1 MADQQLNIKLNAID
15 NASKALNDVKKEV
28 TNLGGATNKL
38 SGSFLTFKNAILAVT
53 AYIGSVTIKE
63 IVNTTARFQD
73 LRTTL
78 STITKSTES
87 GAEAFRL
94 LNDLSKKSQFDIG
107 QLSDSFIT
115 LYNSGI
121 NPTEKLLKTFLD
133 TANRTAKPI
142 DTLNDLTRLFA
153 KSTEGGLNLQS
164 LSQLANNGI
173 PVFTILEKKLGLT
186 REQIQNFAQSSK
198 NATLILDTLTQ
209 SFNELYGGTTEKNI
223 NNLSIAQS
231 ILNKRFLDFQEVIGG
246 EFQKS
251 LVTLLNSFGQ
261 ILETAKPVAVLF
273 GDILNLAFERLNF
286 LLIGFNHVLQL
297 GIDLFGEIRDLL
309 KPVTDLL
316 KVFADTIDTYVLGAW
331 KKFNNLLNIGIQK
344 YKEFK
349 SLVTGQPLEVPVVL
363 PRQDQQEYQIT
374 PPEIKKQ
381 ELTFLDEIAKK
392 FGILISSSK
401 TLSDNI
407 AEGMVKTIGDF
418 SRGIA
423 ESIVL
428 GKSLQGTLKGIAQ
441 TILIEIITAQVKE
454 IAVLLSKLAIVKAIA
469 FYNSMGSSGGSGFLS
484 SLVKIGMS
492 AFGGGGVN
500 TTLTGTEGSF
510 AEGGAVRGGMPIT
523 VGERGRELFVPSTNG
538 TIIPNHEMG
547 NGMNITFNI
556 QANDVR
562 GIKELLIDNRATI
575 INLVNQGANQK
586 GKSNVVW
593 VAHSLQVQHLEM

>member
-1 MADQQLNIKLNAID
+1 MADQQLNIRLNAID
-15 NASKALNDVKKEV
+15 NATKALNDVKKEL

-38 SGSFLTFKNAILAVT
+38 SSSFLTFKNAIFAVT
-53 AYIGSVTIKE
+53 AYIGSITLRNI
-63 IVNTTARFQD
+63 INTTTKFQD
-73 LRTTL
+73 LRTIL

-107 QLSDSFIT
+107 QLSNTFIT
-115 LYNSGI
+115 LYNAGI
-121 NPTEKLLKTFLD
+121 NPTEKLLKTFID
-133 TANRTAKPI
+133 TANRTAQPL

-173 PVFTILEKKLGLT
+173 PVFSELEKKLGLT
-186 REQIQNFAQSSK
+186 RDQIQNFAQSSK
-198 NATLILDTLTQ
+198 NATLILNTLLQ
-209 SFNELYGGTTEKNI
+209 SFNELYSGTTEDKI

-231 ILNKRFLDFQEVIGG
+231 ILSKRFADFEVIIGG
-246 EFQKS
+246 QFQQS
-251 LVTLLNSFGQ
+251 LVTLLNNFGK
-261 ILETAKPVAVLF
+261 ILETAKPIAIIIGETLNVAIQTLNILF
-273 GDILNLAFERLNF
+273 EGLNKLLQF
-286 LLIGFNHVLQL
+286 L
-297 GIDLFGEIRDLL
+297 IDLLKELSDLL
-309 KPVTDLL
+309 KPVTDLFKSL
-316 KVFADTIDTYVLGAW
+316 SDTIELYVLKTW
-331 KKFNNLLNIGIQK
+331 NKFTNLLDLGIKK

-349 SLVTGQPLEVPVVL
+349 SLVTGQPLEVPVVI
-363 PRQDQQEYQIT
+363 PQVNENEYKIT
-374 PPEIKKQ
+374 PPDIKKQ
-381 ELTFLDEIAKK
+381 ELSFLDEIAKK
-392 FGILISSSK
+392 FGELISSTK
-401 TLSDNI
+401 TLEHSI

-418 SRGIA
+418 SRCIA

-469 FYNSMGSSGGSGFLS
+469 FFNSIGGSGRGNFLS
-484 SLVKIGMS
+484 SLFKIGS
-492 AFGGGGVN
+492 SFFGGSGIN

-510 AEGGAVRGGMPIT
+510 AEGGAIRGGMPIT
-523 VGERGRELFVPSTNG
+523 VGERGRELFVPNTSG
-538 TIIPNHEMG
+538 TIVPNHDLANMG
-547 NGMNITFNI
+547 NNITFNI

-586 GKSNVVW
+586 GKSNLV
-593 VAHSLQVQHLEM
+593 

>member
-28 TNLGGATNKL
+28 TNLGGATDKV
-38 SGSFLTFKNAILAVT
+38 SSSFLTFKNAIFAVT
-53 AYIGSVTIKE
+53 AYIGSVTLKN
-63 IVNTTARFQD
+63 IVNTTAKFQD

-78 STITKSTES
+78 STITRSTES

-115 LYNSGI
+115 LYNAGI
-121 NPTEKLLKTFLD
+121 NPTEKLLKTFID
-133 TANRTAKPI
+133 TANRTAKPL

-164 LSQLANNGI
+164 LTQLANSGI
-173 PVFTILEKKLGLT
+173 PVFTILEKRLGLA
-186 REQIQNFAQSSK
+186 REQIANFASNSK
-198 NATLILDTLTQ
+198 NATLILDTLTE
-209 SFNELYGGTTEKNI
+209 SFNQLYGGTTEKKI
-223 NNLSIAQS
+223 NDLSIAQS
-231 ILNKRFLDFQEVIGG
+231 ILTKRFADFEAIIGG
-246 EFQKS
+246 EFQQS
-251 LVTLLNSFGQ
+251 LVTLLNNFGK
-261 ILETAKPVAVLF
+261 ILETARPIATIIGETLNVAVQ
-273 GDILNLAFERLNF
+273 GLNVYFEGVNKT
-286 LLIGFNHVLQL
+286 LQFF
-297 GIDLFGEIRDLL
+297 IDLFKELSDLL
-309 KPVTDLL
+309 KPVTDLFKSL
-316 KVFADTIDTYVLGAW
+316 SDTIELYVLKSW
-331 KKFNNLLNIGIQK
+331 NKFTNLLDAGIQK
-344 YKEFK
+344 YKQFK
-349 SLVTGQPLEVPVVL
+349 SLVTGQPLEVPVVV
-363 PRQDQQEYQIT
+363 PQNQQQEYQIT

-469 FYNSMGSSGGSGFLS
+469 FYNSMGSGGGSGGFLG
-484 SLVKIGMS
+484 SLVKLGAS
-492 AFGGGGVN
+492 AFGGGGMTAIDASVA
-500 TTLTGTEGSF
+500 SPF
-510 AEGGAVRGGMPIT
+510 AEGGSVRGGMPIT
-523 VGERGRELFVPSTNG
+523 VGERGRELFVPSSNG
-538 TIIPNHEMG
+538 TIVPNHDMG
-547 NGMNITFNI
+547 SGSNITFNI

-575 INLVNQGANQK
+575 INLVNQGANAK
-586 GKSNVVW
+586 GRSNVV
-593 VAHSLQVQHLEM
+593 

>member
-28 TNLGGATNKL
+28 TNLGGATDKV
-38 SGSFLTFKNAILAVT
+38 SSSFLTFKNAIFAVT
-53 AYIGSVTIKE
+53 AYIGSVTLKN
-63 IVNTTARFQD
+63 IVNTTAKFQD

-78 STITKSTES
+78 STITRSTES

-115 LYNSGI
+115 LYNAGI
-121 NPTEKLLKTFLD
+121 NPTEKLLKTFID
-133 TANRTAKPI
+133 TANRTAKPL

-164 LSQLANNGI
+164 LTQLANSGI
-173 PVFTILEKKLGLT
+173 PVFTILEKRLGLA
-186 REQIQNFAQSSK
+186 REQIANFASNSK
-198 NATLILDTLTQ
+198 NATLILDTLTE
-209 SFNELYGGTTEKNI
+209 SFNQLYGGTTEKKI
-223 NNLSIAQS
+223 NDLSIAQS
-231 ILNKRFLDFQEVIGG
+231 ILTKRFADFEAIIGG
-246 EFQKS
+246 EFQQS
-251 LVTLLNSFGQ
+251 LVTLLNNFGK
-261 ILETAKPVAVLF
+261 ILETARPIATIIGETLNVAVQ
-273 GDILNLAFERLNF
+273 GLNVYFEGVNKT
-286 LLIGFNHVLQL
+286 LQFF
-297 GIDLFGEIRDLL
+297 IDLFKELSDLL
-309 KPVTDLL
+309 KPVTDLFKSL
-316 KVFADTIDTYVLGAW
+316 SDTIELYVLKSW
-331 KKFNNLLNIGIQK
+331 NKFTNLLDAGIQK
-344 YKEFK
+344 YKQFK
-349 SLVTGQPLEVPVVL
+349 SLVTGQPLEVPVVV
-363 PRQDQQEYQIT
+363 PQNQQQEYQIT

-469 FYNSMGSSGGSGFLS
+469 FYNSMGSGGGSGGFLGT
-484 SLVKIGMS
+484 LAKIGMS
-492 AFGGGGVN
+492 AFGGGGDI
-500 TTLTGTEGSF
+500 TATQGSF
-510 AEGGAVRGGMPIT
+510 AEGGSVRGGMPIT

-538 TIIPNHEMG
+538 TIIPNQDMG

-586 GKSNVVW
+586 GKSNIV
-593 VAHSLQVQHLEM
+593 

>member
-28 TNLGGATNKL
+28 TNLGGATDKV
-38 SGSFLTFKNAILAVT
+38 SSSFLTFKNAIFAVT
-53 AYIGSVTIKE
+53 AYIGSVTLKN
-63 IVNTTARFQD
+63 IVNTTAKFQD

-78 STITKSTES
+78 STITRSTES

-115 LYNSGI
+115 LYNAGI
-121 NPTEKLLKTFLD
+121 NPTEKLLKTFID
-133 TANRTAKPI
+133 TANRTAKPL

-164 LSQLANNGI
+164 LTQLANSGI
-173 PVFTILEKKLGLT
+173 PVFTILEKRLGLA
-186 REQIQNFAQSSK
+186 REQIANFASNSK
-198 NATLILDTLTQ
+198 NATLILDTLTE
-209 SFNELYGGTTEKNI
+209 SFNQLYGGTTEKKI
-223 NNLSIAQS
+223 NDLSIAQS
-231 ILNKRFLDFQEVIGG
+231 ILTKRFADFEAIIGG
-246 EFQKS
+246 EFQQS
-251 LVTLLNSFGQ
+251 LVTLLNNFGK
-261 ILETAKPVAVLF
+261 ILETARPIATIIGETLNVAVQ
-273 GDILNLAFERLNF
+273 GLNVYFEGVNKT
-286 LLIGFNHVLQL
+286 LQFF
-297 GIDLFGEIRDLL
+297 IDLFKELSDLL
-309 KPVTDLL
+309 KPVTDLFKSL
-316 KVFADTIDTYVLGAW
+316 SDTIELYVLKSW
-331 KKFNNLLNIGIQK
+331 NKFTNLLDAGIQK
-344 YKEFK
+344 YKQFK
-349 SLVTGQPLEVPVVL
+349 SLVTGQPLEVPVVV
-363 PRQDQQEYQIT
+363 PQNQQQEYQIT

-469 FYNSMGSSGGSGFLS
+469 FYNSMGSDGGSGGFLGT
-484 SLVKIGMS
+484 LAKIGMS
-492 AFGGGGVN
+492 AFGGGGDI
-500 TTLTGTEGSF
+500 TATQGSF
-510 AEGGAVRGGMPIT
+510 AEGGSVRGGMPIT

-538 TIIPNHEMG
+538 TIIPNQDMG

-586 GKSNVVW
+586 GKSNIV
-593 VAHSLQVQHLEM
+593 

>member
-1 MADQQLNIKLNAID
+1 MADQQLNIRLNAID
-15 NASKALNDVKKEV
+15 NATKALNDVKKEL

-38 SGSFLTFKNAILAVT
+38 SSSFLTFKNAIFAVT
-53 AYIGSVTIKE
+53 AYIGSITLRNI
-63 IVNTTARFQD
+63 INTTTKFQD
-73 LRTTL
+73 LRTIL

-107 QLSDSFIT
+107 QLSNTFIT
-115 LYNSGI
+115 LYNAGI
-121 NPTEKLLKTFLD
+121 NPTEKLLKTFID
-133 TANRTAKPI
+133 TANRTAQPL

-173 PVFTILEKKLGLT
+173 PVFSELEKKLGLT
-186 REQIQNFAQSSK
+186 RDQIQNFAQSSK
-198 NATLILDTLTQ
+198 NATLILNTLLQ
-209 SFNELYGGTTEKNI
+209 SFNELYSGTTEDKI

-231 ILNKRFLDFQEVIGG
+231 ILSKRFADFEVIIGG
-246 EFQKS
+246 EFQQS
-251 LVTLLNSFGQ
+251 LVTLLNNFGK
-261 ILETAKPVAVLF
+261 ILETAKPIAIIIGETLNVAIQTLNILF
-273 GDILNLAFERLNF
+273 EGLNKLLQF
-286 LLIGFNHVLQL
+286 L
-297 GIDLFGEIRDLL
+297 IDLLKELSDLL
-309 KPVTDLL
+309 KPVTDLFKSL
-316 KVFADTIDTYVLGAW
+316 SDTIELYVLKTW
-331 KKFNNLLNIGIQK
+331 NKFTNLLDLGIKK

-349 SLVTGQPLEVPVVL
+349 SLVTGQPLEVPVVI
-363 PRQDQQEYQIT
+363 PQVNENEYKIT
-374 PPEIKKQ
+374 PPDIKKQ
-381 ELTFLDEIAKK
+381 ELSFLDEIAKK
-392 FGILISSSK
+392 FGELISSTKRLEHS
-401 TLSDNI
+401 I

-469 FYNSMGSSGGSGFLS
+469 FFNSIGGSSGGNFLS
-484 SLVKIGMS
+484 SLFKIGS
-492 AFGGGGVN
+492 SFFGGSGIN
-500 TTLTGTEGSF
+500 TKLTGTEGSF

-523 VGERGRELFVPSTNG
+523 VGERGRELFVPNTSG
-538 TIIPNHEMG
+538 TIVPNHDLAKMG
-547 NGMNITFNI
+547 NHITFNI

-562 GIKELLIDNRATI
+562 GIRELLIDNRATI

-586 GKSNVVW
+586 GKSNLV
-593 VAHSLQVQHLEM
+593 

>member
-28 TNLGGATNKL
+28 TNLGGATDKV
-38 SGSFLTFKNAILAVT
+38 SSSFLTFKNAIFAVT
-53 AYIGSVTIKE
+53 AYIGSVTLKN
-63 IVNTTARFQD
+63 IVNTTAKFQD

-78 STITKSTES
+78 STITRSTES

-115 LYNSGI
+115 LYNAGI
-121 NPTEKLLKTFLD
+121 NPTEKLLKTFID
-133 TANRTAKPI
+133 TANRTAKPL

-164 LSQLANNGI
+164 LTQLANSGI
-173 PVFTILEKKLGLT
+173 PVFTILEKRLGLA
-186 REQIQNFAQSSK
+186 REQIANFASNSK

-209 SFNELYGGTTEKNI
+209 SFNELYGGTTEKKI
-223 NNLSIAQS
+223 NDLSIAQS
-231 ILNKRFLDFQEVIGG
+231 ILTKRFADFEAIIGG
-246 EFQKS
+246 EFQQS
-251 LVTLLNSFGQ
+251 LVTLLNNFGK
-261 ILETAKPVAVLF
+261 ILETARPIAIIIGETLNGAVQT
-273 GDILNLAFERLNF
+273 LNVYFEGVNKT
-286 LLIGFNHVLQL
+286 LQFF
-297 GIDLFGEIRDLL
+297 IDLFKELSDLL
-309 KPVTDLL
+309 KPVTDLFKSL
-316 KVFADTIDTYVLGAW
+316 SDTIELYVLKSW
-331 KKFNNLLNIGIQK
+331 NKFTNLLDAGINK
-344 YKEFK
+344 YKQFK
-349 SLVTGQPLEVPVVL
+349 SLVTGQPLEVPVVV
-363 PRQDQQEYQIT
+363 PQNQGQEYQIT

-469 FYNSMGSSGGSGFLS
+469 FYNSMGSSGGGGFLS
-484 SLVKIGMS
+484 SLIKIGAS

-523 VGERGRELFVPSTNG
+523 VGERGRELFVPNTSG
-538 TIIPNHEMG
+538 TIVPNHDLAG
-547 NGMNITFNI
+547 SGMNITFNI

-586 GKSNVVW
+586 GKSNIV
-593 VAHSLQVQHLEM
+593 

>member
-28 TNLGGATNKL
+28 TNLGGATDKV
-38 SGSFLTFKNAILAVT
+38 SSSFLTFKNAIFAVT
-53 AYIGSVTIKE
+53 AYIGSVTLKN
-63 IVNTTARFQD
+63 IVNTTAKFQD

-78 STITKSTES
+78 STITRSTES

-115 LYNSGI
+115 LYNAGI
-121 NPTEKLLKTFLD
+121 NPTEKLLKTFID
-133 TANRTAKPI
+133 TANRTAKPL

-164 LSQLANNGI
+164 LTQLANSGI
-173 PVFTILEKKLGLT
+173 PVFTILEKRLGLA
-186 REQIQNFAQSSK
+186 REQIANFASNSK

-209 SFNELYGGTTEKNI
+209 SFNELYGGTTEKKI
-223 NNLSIAQS
+223 NDLSIAQS
-231 ILNKRFLDFQEVIGG
+231 ILTKRFADFEAIIGG
-246 EFQKS
+246 EFQQS
-251 LVTLLNSFGQ
+251 LVTLLNNFGK
-261 ILETAKPVAVLF
+261 ILETARPIAIIIGETLNGAVQT
-273 GDILNLAFERLNF
+273 LNVYFEGVNKT
-286 LLIGFNHVLQL
+286 LQFF
-297 GIDLFGEIRDLL
+297 IDLFKELSDLL
-309 KPVTDLL
+309 KPVTDLFKSL
-316 KVFADTIDTYVLGAW
+316 SDTIELYVLKSW
-331 KKFNNLLNIGIQK
+331 NKFTNLLDAGINK
-344 YKEFK
+344 YKQFK
-349 SLVTGQPLEVPVVL
+349 SLVTGQPLEVPVVV
-363 PRQDQQEYQIT
+363 PQNQGQEYQIT

-469 FYNSMGSSGGSGFLS
+469 FYNSMGSSGGGGFLS
-484 SLVKIGMS
+484 SLIKIGAS

-510 AEGGAVRGGMPIT
+510 AEGGSVRGGMPIT
-523 VGERGRELFVPSTNG
+523 VGERGRELFVPQTNG
-538 TIIPNHEMG
+538 TIIPNQDMG
-547 NGMNITFNI
+547 ASGMNITFNI

-586 GKSNVVW
+586 GKSNVV
-593 VAHSLQVQHLEM
+593 

>member
-28 TNLGGATNKL
+28 TNLGGATDKV
-38 SGSFLTFKNAILAVT
+38 SSSFLTFKNAIFAVT
-53 AYIGSVTIKE
+53 AYIGSVTLKN
-63 IVNTTARFQD
+63 IVNTTAKFQD

-78 STITKSTES
+78 STITRSTES

-115 LYNSGI
+115 LYNAGI
-121 NPTEKLLKTFLD
+121 NPTEKLLKTFID
-133 TANRTAKPI
+133 TANRTAKPL

-164 LSQLANNGI
+164 LTQLANSGI
-173 PVFTILEKKLGLT
+173 PVFTILEKRLGLA
-186 REQIQNFAQSSK
+186 REQIANFASNSK
-198 NATLILDTLTQ
+198 NATLILDTLTE
-209 SFNELYGGTTEKNI
+209 SFNQLYGGTTEKKI
-223 NNLSIAQS
+223 NDLSIAQS
-231 ILNKRFLDFQEVIGG
+231 ILTKRFADFEAIIGG
-246 EFQKS
+246 EFQQS
-251 LVTLLNSFGQ
+251 LVTLLNNFGK
-261 ILETAKPVAVLF
+261 ILETARPIATIIGETLNVAVQ
-273 GDILNLAFERLNF
+273 GLNVYFEGVNKT
-286 LLIGFNHVLQL
+286 LQFF
-297 GIDLFGEIRDLL
+297 IDLFKELSDLL
-309 KPVTDLL
+309 KPVTDLFKSL
-316 KVFADTIDTYVLGAW
+316 SDTIELYVLKSW
-331 KKFNNLLNIGIQK
+331 NKFTNLLDAGIQK
-344 YKEFK
+344 YKQFK
-349 SLVTGQPLEVPVVL
+349 SLVTGQPLEVPVVVS
-363 PRQDQQEYQIT
+363 QNQQQEYQIT

-469 FYNSMGSSGGSGFLS
+469 FYNSMGSGGGSGGFLG
-484 SLVKIGMS
+484 SLVN
-492 AFGGGGVN
+492 AFGGGGMTPIDASVV
-500 TTLTGTEGSF
+500 SPF

-523 VGERGRELFVPSTNG
+523 VGERGRELFIPNTNG
-538 TIIPNHEMG
+538 TIVPNHDMG
-547 NGMNITFNI
+547 SRNNITFNI

-593 VAHSLQVQHLEM
+593 VEHSHQAQHLEM

>member
-28 TNLGGATNKL
+28 TNLGGATDKV
-38 SGSFLTFKNAILAVT
+38 SSSFLTFKNAILAVT
-53 AYIGSVTIKE
+53 TYIGSVTLKN
-63 IVNTTARFQD
+63 IVNTTAKFQD

-78 STITKSTES
+78 STITRSTES

-115 LYNSGI
+115 LYNAGI
-121 NPTEKLLKTFLD
+121 NPTEKLLKTFID
-133 TANRTAKPI
+133 TANRTAKPL

-164 LSQLANNGI
+164 LTQLANSGI
-173 PVFTILEKKLGLT
+173 PVFTILEKRLGLA
-186 REQIQNFAQSSK
+186 REQIANFASNSK
-198 NATLILDTLTQ
+198 NATLILDTLTE
-209 SFNELYGGTTEKNI
+209 SFNQLYGGTTEKKI
-223 NNLSIAQS
+223 NDLSIAQS
-231 ILNKRFLDFQEVIGG
+231 ILTKRFADFEAIIGG
-246 EFQKS
+246 EFQQS
-251 LVTLLNSFGQ
+251 LVTLLNNFGK
-261 ILETAKPVAVLF
+261 ILETARPIATIIGETLNVAVQ
-273 GDILNLAFERLNF
+273 GLNVYFEGVNKT
-286 LLIGFNHVLQL
+286 LQFF
-297 GIDLFGEIRDLL
+297 IDLFKELSDLL
-309 KPVTDLL
+309 KPVTDLFKSL
-316 KVFADTIDTYVLGAW
+316 SDTIELYVLKSW
-331 KKFNNLLNIGIQK
+331 NKFTNLLDAGIQK
-344 YKEFK
+344 YKQFK
-349 SLVTGQPLEVPVVL
+349 SLVTGQPLEVPVVV
-363 PRQDQQEYQIT
+363 PQNQQQEYQIT

-469 FYNSMGSSGGSGFLS
+469 FYNSMGSGGGSGGFLG
-484 SLVKIGMS
+484 SLVKLGAS
-492 AFGGGGVN
+492 AFGGGGMTAIDASVA
-500 TTLTGTEGSF
+500 SPF
-510 AEGGAVRGGMPIT
+510 AEGGSVRGGMPIT
-523 VGERGRELFVPSTNG
+523 VGERGRELFVPSSNG
-538 TIIPNHEMG
+538 TIVPNHDMG
-547 NGMNITFNI
+547 SGSNITFNI

-575 INLVNQGANQK
+575 INLVNQGANAK
-586 GKSNVVW
+586 GRSNVV
-593 VAHSLQVQHLEM
+593 

>member
-1 MADQQLNIKLNAID
+1 MAEQQLKIRIDAID
-15 NASKALNDVKKEV
+15 NATKALTEVKNQLK
-28 TNLGGATNKL
+28 GL
-38 SGSFLTFKNAILAVT
+38 STTTENVSNSFLTFKNAILAVT
-53 AYIGSVTIKE
+53 AYIGTVTLKN
-63 IVNTTARFQD
+63 IVNTTAKFQD

-78 STITKSTES
+78 STITRSTES

-121 NPTEKLLKTFLD
+121 NPTEKLLKTFID

-209 SFNELYGGTTEKNI
+209 SFNDLYGGTTENKI
-223 NNLSIAQS
+223 NDLSIAQS
-231 ILNKRFLDFQEVIGG
+231 ILNKRFLDFQAIIGG
-246 EFQKS
+246 EFQQS
-251 LVTLLNSFGQ
+251 LVTLLNKLGQ
-261 ILETAKPVAVLF
+261 ILETARPVATII
-273 GDILNLAFERLNF
+273 GETLNVAVQGLNIYF
-286 LLIGFNHVLQL
+286 DGVNKTLQFF
-297 GIDLFGEIRDLL
+297 IDLFKEIQTLL
-309 KPVTDLL
+309 KPVTDLF
-316 KVFADTIDTYVLGAW
+316 KSFADVVELDVLKAW
-331 KKFNNLLNIGIQK
+331 NKFTNVLDVGIKK

-349 SLVTGQPLEVPVVL
+349 SLITGQPLEVPVV
-363 PRQDQQEYQIT
+363 PVQTTNQEYQIT
-374 PPEIKKQ
+374 PPEVKKQ

-392 FGILISSSK
+392 FGVLISSSK

-441 TILIEIITAQVKE
+441 TILIEIISAQVKE

-469 FYNSMGSSGGSGFLS
+469 FYNSLGSSGGGGSFLG
-484 SLVKIGMS
+484 SLAKIGLS
-492 AFGGGGVN
+492 AFGGGDI
-500 TTLTGTEGSF
+500 TATEGSF
-510 AEGGAVRGGMPIT
+510 AEGGSVRGGMPIT
-523 VGERGRELFVPSTNG
+523 VGERGRELFVPETNG
-538 TIIPNHEMG
+538 TIIPNQDLG
-547 NGMNITFNI
+547 DGMNITFNI

-586 GKSNVVW
+586 GKSNVV
-593 VAHSLQVQHLEM
+593 

>member
-28 TNLGGATNKL
+28 TNLGGATDKV
-38 SGSFLTFKNAILAVT
+38 SSSFLTFKNAIFAVT
-53 AYIGSVTIKE
+53 AYIGSVTLKN
-63 IVNTTARFQD
+63 IVNTTAKFQD

-78 STITKSTES
+78 STITRSTES

-115 LYNSGI
+115 LYNAGI
-121 NPTEKLLKTFLD
+121 NPTEKLLKTFID
-133 TANRTAKPI
+133 TANRTAKPL

-164 LSQLANNGI
+164 LTQLANSGI
-173 PVFTILEKKLGLT
+173 PVFTILEKRLGLA
-186 REQIQNFAQSSK
+186 REQIANFASNSK
-198 NATLILDTLTQ
+198 NATLILDTLTE
-209 SFNELYGGTTEKNI
+209 SFNQLYGGTTEKKI
-223 NNLSIAQS
+223 NDLSIAQS
-231 ILNKRFLDFQEVIGG
+231 ILTKRFADFEAIIGG
-246 EFQKS
+246 EFQQS
-251 LVTLLNSFGQ
+251 LVTLLNNFGK
-261 ILETAKPVAVLF
+261 ILETARPIATIIGETLNVAVQ
-273 GDILNLAFERLNF
+273 GLNVYFEGVNKT
-286 LLIGFNHVLQL
+286 LQFF
-297 GIDLFGEIRDLL
+297 IDLFKELSDLL
-309 KPVTDLL
+309 KPVTDLFKSL
-316 KVFADTIDTYVLGAW
+316 SDTIELYVLKSW
-331 KKFNNLLNIGIQK
+331 NKFTNLLDAGIQK
-344 YKEFK
+344 YKQFK
-349 SLVTGQPLEVPVVL
+349 SLVTGQPLEVPVVV
-363 PRQDQQEYQIT
+363 PQNQQQEYQIT

-469 FYNSMGSSGGSGFLS
+469 FYNSMGSGGGSGGFLGT
-484 SLVKIGMS
+484 LAKIGMS
-492 AFGGGGVN
+492 AFGGGGDI
-500 TTLTGTEGSF
+500 TATQGSF
-510 AEGGAVRGGMPIT
+510 AEGGSVRGGMPIT

-538 TIIPNHEMG
+538 TIIPNQDMG
-547 NGMNITFNI
+547 SASNITFNI

-586 GKSNVVW
+586 GKSNVV
-593 VAHSLQVQHLEM
+593 

>member
-28 TNLGGATNKL
+28 TNLGGATDKV
-38 SGSFLTFKNAILAVT
+38 SSSFLTFKNAIFAVT
-53 AYIGSVTIKE
+53 AYIGSVTLKN
-63 IVNTTARFQD
+63 IVNTTAKFQD

-78 STITKSTES
+78 STITRSTES

-115 LYNSGI
+115 LYNAGI
-121 NPTEKLLKTFLD
+121 NPTEKLLKTFID
-133 TANRTAKPI
+133 TANRTAKPL

-164 LSQLANNGI
+164 LTQLANSGI
-173 PVFTILEKKLGLT
+173 PVFTILEKRLGLA
-186 REQIQNFAQSSK
+186 REQIANFASNSK

-209 SFNELYGGTTEKNI
+209 SFNELYGGTTEKKI
-223 NNLSIAQS
+223 NDLSIAQS
-231 ILNKRFLDFQEVIGG
+231 ILTKRFADFEAIIGG
-246 EFQKS
+246 EFQQS
-251 LVTLLNSFGQ
+251 LVTLLNNFGK
-261 ILETAKPVAVLF
+261 ILETARPIAIIIGETLNGAVQT
-273 GDILNLAFERLNF
+273 LNVYFEGVNKT
-286 LLIGFNHVLQL
+286 LQFF
-297 GIDLFGEIRDLL
+297 IDLFKELSDLL
-309 KPVTDLL
+309 KPVTDLFKSL
-316 KVFADTIDTYVLGAW
+316 SDTIELYVLKSW
-331 KKFNNLLNIGIQK
+331 NKFTNLLDAGINK
-344 YKEFK
+344 YKQFK
-349 SLVTGQPLEVPVVL
+349 SLVTGQPLEVPVVV
-363 PRQDQQEYQIT
+363 PQNQGQEYQIT

-469 FYNSMGSSGGSGFLS
+469 FYNSMGSSGGGGFLS
-484 SLVKIGMS
+484 S
-492 AFGGGGVN
+492 
-500 TTLTGTEGSF
+500 
-510 AEGGAVRGGMPIT
+510 
-523 VGERGRELFVPSTNG
+523 
-538 TIIPNHEMG
+538 
-547 NGMNITFNI
+547 
-556 QANDVR
+556 
-562 GIKELLIDNRATI
+562 
-575 INLVNQGANQK
+575 
-586 GKSNVVW
+586 
-593 VAHSLQVQHLEM
+593 

>member
-28 TNLGGATNKL
+28 TNLGGATDKV
-38 SGSFLTFKNAILAVT
+38 SSSFLTFKNAIFAVT
-53 AYIGSVTIKE
+53 AYIGSVTLKN
-63 IVNTTARFQD
+63 IVNTTAKFQD

-78 STITKSTES
+78 STITRSTES

-115 LYNSGI
+115 LYNAGI
-121 NPTEKLLKTFLD
+121 NPTEKLLKTFID
-133 TANRTAKPI
+133 TANRTAKPL

-164 LSQLANNGI
+164 LTQLANSGI
-173 PVFTILEKKLGLT
+173 PVFTILEKRLGLA
-186 REQIQNFAQSSK
+186 REQIANFASNSK
-198 NATLILDTLTQ
+198 NATLILDTLTE
-209 SFNELYGGTTEKNI
+209 SFNQLYGGTTEKKI
-223 NNLSIAQS
+223 NDLSIAQS
-231 ILNKRFLDFQEVIGG
+231 ILTKRFADFEAIIGG
-246 EFQKS
+246 EFQQS
-251 LVTLLNSFGQ
+251 LVTLLNNFGK
-261 ILETAKPVAVLF
+261 ILETARPIATIIGETLNVAVQ
-273 GDILNLAFERLNF
+273 GLNVYFEGVNKT
-286 LLIGFNHVLQL
+286 LQFF
-297 GIDLFGEIRDLL
+297 IDLFKELSDLL
-309 KPVTDLL
+309 KPVTDLFKSL
-316 KVFADTIDTYVLGAW
+316 SDTIELYVLKSW
-331 KKFNNLLNIGIQK
+331 NKFTNLLDAGIQK
-344 YKEFK
+344 YKQFK
-349 SLVTGQPLEVPVVL
+349 SLVTGQPLEVPVVV
-363 PRQDQQEYQIT
+363 PQNQQQEYQIT

-469 FYNSMGSSGGSGFLS
+469 FYNSMGSGGGSGGFLGT
-484 SLVKIGMS
+484 LAKIGMS
-492 AFGGGGVN
+492 AFGGGGDI
-500 TTLTGTEGSF
+500 TATQGSF
-510 AEGGAVRGGMPIT
+510 AEGGSIRGGMPMT
-523 VGERGRELFVPSTNG
+523 VGERGREMFIPSSNG
-538 TIIPNHEMG
+538 TIVPNQDLGMS
-547 NGMNITFNI
+547 GMNINFNI

-575 INLVNQGANQK
+575 IKLVNQGANQK

-593 VAHSLQVQHLEM
+593 VEHSHQAQHLEM

>member
-28 TNLGGATNKL
+28 TNLGGATDKV
-38 SGSFLTFKNAILAVT
+38 SSSFLTFKNAIFAVT
-53 AYIGSVTIKE
+53 AYIGSVTLKN
-63 IVNTTARFQD
+63 IVNTTAKFQD

-78 STITKSTES
+78 STITRSTES

-115 LYNSGI
+115 LYNAGI
-121 NPTEKLLKTFLD
+121 NPTEKLLKTFID
-133 TANRTAKPI
+133 TANRTAKPL

-164 LSQLANNGI
+164 LTQLANSGI
-173 PVFTILEKKLGLT
+173 PVFTILEKRLGLA
-186 REQIQNFAQSSK
+186 REQIANFASNSK

-209 SFNELYGGTTEKNI
+209 SFNELYGGTTEKKI
-223 NNLSIAQS
+223 NDLSIAQS
-231 ILNKRFLDFQEVIGG
+231 ILTKRFADFEAIIGG
-246 EFQKS
+246 EFQQS
-251 LVTLLNSFGQ
+251 LVTLLNNFGK
-261 ILETAKPVAVLF
+261 ILETARPIAIIIGETLNGAVQT
-273 GDILNLAFERLNF
+273 LNVYFEGVNKT
-286 LLIGFNHVLQL
+286 LQFF
-297 GIDLFGEIRDLL
+297 IDLFKELSDLL
-309 KPVTDLL
+309 KPVTDLFKSL
-316 KVFADTIDTYVLGAW
+316 SDTIELYVLKSW
-331 KKFNNLLNIGIQK
+331 NKFTNLLDAGINK
-344 YKEFK
+344 YKQFK
-349 SLVTGQPLEVPVVL
+349 SLVTGQPLEVPVVV
-363 PRQDQQEYQIT
+363 PQNQGQEYQIT

-469 FYNSMGSSGGSGFLS
+469 FYNSMGSSGGGGFLS
-484 SLVKIGMS
+484 SLIKIGAS

-523 VGERGRELFVPSTNG
+523 VGERGRELFVPQTNG
-538 TIIPNHEMG
+538 TIIPNQDMS

-586 GKSNVVW
+586 GKSNVV
-593 VAHSLQVQHLEM
+593 

>member
-28 TNLGGATNKL
+28 TNLGGATDKV
-38 SGSFLTFKNAILAVT
+38 SSSFLTFKNAIFAVT
-53 AYIGSVTIKE
+53 AYIGSVTLKN
-63 IVNTTARFQD
+63 IVNTTAKFQD

-78 STITKSTES
+78 STITRSTES

-115 LYNSGI
+115 LYNAGI
-121 NPTEKLLKTFLD
+121 NPTEKLLKTFID
-133 TANRTAKPI
+133 TANRTAKPL

-164 LSQLANNGI
+164 LTQLANSGI
-173 PVFTILEKKLGLT
+173 PVFTILEKRLGLA
-186 REQIQNFAQSSK
+186 REQIANFASNSK
-198 NATLILDTLTQ
+198 NATLILDTLTE
-209 SFNELYGGTTEKNI
+209 SFNQLYGGTTEKKI
-223 NNLSIAQS
+223 NDLSIAQS
-231 ILNKRFLDFQEVIGG
+231 ILTKRFADFEAIIGG
-246 EFQKS
+246 EFQQS
-251 LVTLLNSFGQ
+251 LVTLLNNFGK
-261 ILETAKPVAVLF
+261 ILETARPIATIIGETLNVAVQ
-273 GDILNLAFERLNF
+273 GLNVYFEGVNKT
-286 LLIGFNHVLQL
+286 LQFF
-297 GIDLFGEIRDLL
+297 IDLFKELSDLL
-309 KPVTDLL
+309 KPVTDLFKSL
-316 KVFADTIDTYVLGAW
+316 SDTIELYVLKSW
-331 KKFNNLLNIGIQK
+331 NKFTNLLDAGIQK
-344 YKEFK
+344 YKQFK
-349 SLVTGQPLEVPVVL
+349 SLVTGQPLEVPVVV
-363 PRQDQQEYQIT
+363 PQNQQQEYQIT

-469 FYNSMGSSGGSGFLS
+469 FYNSMGSGGGSGGFLGT
-484 SLVKIGMS
+484 LAKIGMS
-492 AFGGGGVN
+492 AFGGGGDI
-500 TTLTGTEGSF
+500 TATQGSF
-510 AEGGAVRGGMPIT
+510 AEGGSVRGGMPIT

-538 TIIPNHEMG
+538 TIIPNQDMG

-562 GIKELLIDNRATI
+562 GIRELLIDNRATI

-586 GKSNVVW
+586 GKSNVV
-593 VAHSLQVQHLEM
+593 

>member
-586 GKSNVVW
+586 GKSNVV
-593 VAHSLQVQHLEM
+593 

>member
-28 TNLGGATNKL
+28 TNLGGATDKV
-38 SGSFLTFKNAILAVT
+38 SSSFLTFKNAIFAVT
-53 AYIGSVTIKE
+53 AYIGSVTLKN
-63 IVNTTARFQD
+63 IVNTTAKFQD

-78 STITKSTES
+78 STITRSTES

-115 LYNSGI
+115 LYNAGI
-121 NPTEKLLKTFLD
+121 NPTEKLLKTFID
-133 TANRTAKPI
+133 TANRTAKPL

-164 LSQLANNGI
+164 LTQLANSGI
-173 PVFTILEKKLGLT
+173 PVFTILEKRLGLA
-186 REQIQNFAQSSK
+186 REQIANFASNSK

-209 SFNELYGGTTEKNI
+209 SFNELYGGTTEKKI
-223 NNLSIAQS
+223 NDLSIAQS
-231 ILNKRFLDFQEVIGG
+231 ILTKRFADFEAIIGG
-246 EFQKS
+246 EFQQS
-251 LVTLLNSFGQ
+251 LVTLLNNFGK
-261 ILETAKPVAVLF
+261 ILETARPIAIIIGETLNGAVQT
-273 GDILNLAFERLNF
+273 LNVYFEGVNKT
-286 LLIGFNHVLQL
+286 LQFF
-297 GIDLFGEIRDLL
+297 IDLFKELSDLL
-309 KPVTDLL
+309 KPVTDLFKSL
-316 KVFADTIDTYVLGAW
+316 SDTIELYVLKSW
-331 KKFNNLLNIGIQK
+331 NKFTNLLDAGINK
-344 YKEFK
+344 YKQFK
-349 SLVTGQPLEVPVVL
+349 SLVTGQPLEVPVVV
-363 PRQDQQEYQIT
+363 PQNQGQEYQIT

-469 FYNSMGSSGGSGFLS
+469 FYNSMGSSGGGGFLS
-484 SLVKIGMS
+484 SLIKIGAS

-510 AEGGAVRGGMPIT
+510 AEGGSVRGGMPIT
-523 VGERGRELFVPSTNG
+523 VGERGRELFVPQTNG
-538 TIIPNHEMG
+538 TIIPNQDMS

-586 GKSNVVW
+586 GKSNVV
-593 VAHSLQVQHLEM
+593 

>member
-28 TNLGGATNKL
+28 TNLGGATDKV
-38 SGSFLTFKNAILAVT
+38 SSSFLTFKNAIFAVT
-53 AYIGSVTIKE
+53 AYIGSVTLKN
-63 IVNTTARFQD
+63 IVNTTAKFQD

-78 STITKSTES
+78 STITRSTES

-115 LYNSGI
+115 LYNAGI
-121 NPTEKLLKTFLD
+121 NPTEKLLKTFID
-133 TANRTAKPI
+133 TANRTAKPL

-164 LSQLANNGI
+164 LTQLANSGI
-173 PVFTILEKKLGLT
+173 PVFTILEKRLGLA
-186 REQIQNFAQSSK
+186 REQIANFASNSK

-209 SFNELYGGTTEKNI
+209 SFNELYGGTTEKKI
-223 NNLSIAQS
+223 NDLSIAQS
-231 ILNKRFLDFQEVIGG
+231 ILTKRFADFEAIIGG

-251 LVTLLNSFGQ
+251 LVTLLNNFGK
-261 ILETAKPVAVLF
+261 ILETARPIAIIIGETLNGAVQT
-273 GDILNLAFERLNF
+273 LNVYFEGVNKT
-286 LLIGFNHVLQL
+286 LQFF
-297 GIDLFGEIRDLL
+297 IDLFKELSDLL
-309 KPVTDLL
+309 KPVTDLFKSL
-316 KVFADTIDTYVLGAW
+316 SDTIELYVLKSW
-331 KKFNNLLNIGIQK
+331 NKFTNLLDAGINK
-344 YKEFK
+344 YKQFK
-349 SLVTGQPLEVPVVL
+349 SLVTGQPLEVPVVV
-363 PRQDQQEYQIT
+363 PQNQGQEYQIT

-469 FYNSMGSSGGSGFLS
+469 FYNSMGSSGGGGFLS
-484 SLVKIGMS
+484 SLIKIGAS

-510 AEGGAVRGGMPIT
+510 AEGGSVRGGMPIT
-523 VGERGRELFVPSTNG
+523 VGERGRELFVPQTNG
-538 TIIPNHEMG
+538 TIIPNQDMG
-547 NGMNITFNI
+547 ASGMNITFNI

-586 GKSNVVW
+586 GKSNVV
-593 VAHSLQVQHLEM
+593 

>member
-28 TNLGGATNKL
+28 TNLGGATDKV
-38 SGSFLTFKNAILAVT
+38 SSSFLTFKNAIFAVT
-53 AYIGSVTIKE
+53 AYIGSVTLKN
-63 IVNTTARFQD
+63 IVNTTAKFQD

-78 STITKSTES
+78 STITRSTES

-115 LYNSGI
+115 LYNAGI
-121 NPTEKLLKTFLD
+121 NPTEKLLKTFID
-133 TANRTAKPI
+133 TANRTAKPL

-164 LSQLANNGI
+164 LTQLANSGI
-173 PVFTILEKKLGLT
+173 PVFTILEKRLGLA
-186 REQIQNFAQSSK
+186 REQIANFASNSK

-209 SFNELYGGTTEKNI
+209 SFNELYGGTTEKKI
-223 NNLSIAQS
+223 NDLSIAQS
-231 ILNKRFLDFQEVIGG
+231 ILTKRFADFEAIIGG
-246 EFQKS
+246 EFQQS
-251 LVTLLNSFGQ
+251 LVTLLNNFGK
-261 ILETAKPVAVLF
+261 ILETARPIATIIGETLNVAVQA
-273 GDILNLAFERLNF
+273 LNVYFEGVNKT
-286 LLIGFNHVLQL
+286 LQFF
-297 GIDLFGEIRDLL
+297 IDLFKELSDLL
-309 KPVTDLL
+309 KPVTDLFKSL
-316 KVFADTIDTYVLGAW
+316 SDTIELYVLKSW
-331 KKFNNLLNIGIQK
+331 NKFTNLLDAGINK
-344 YKEFK
+344 YKQFK
-349 SLVTGQPLEVPVVL
+349 SLVTGQPLEVPVVV
-363 PRQDQQEYQIT
+363 PQNQGQEYQIT

-469 FYNSMGSSGGSGFLS
+469 FYNSMGSSGGGGFLS
-484 SLVKIGMS
+484 SLIKIGAS

-510 AEGGAVRGGMPIT
+510 AEGGSVRGGMPIT
-523 VGERGRELFVPSTNG
+523 VGERGRELFVPQTNG
-538 TIIPNHEMG
+538 TIIPNQDMG

-586 GKSNVVW
+586 GKSNVV
-593 VAHSLQVQHLEM
+593 

>member
-28 TNLGGATNKL
+28 TNLGGATDKV
-38 SGSFLTFKNAILAVT
+38 SSSFLTFKNAIFAVT
-53 AYIGSVTIKE
+53 AYIGSVTLRN
-63 IVNTTARFQD
+63 IVNTTAKFQD

-78 STITKSTES
+78 STITRSTES
-87 GAEAFRL
+87 GSEAFRL
-94 LNDLSKKSQFDIG
+94 LNDLAKKSQFDIG

-115 LYNSGI
+115 LYNAGI

-198 NATLILDTLTQ
+198 NATLILDTLTE
-209 SFNELYGGTTEKNI
+209 SFNELYGGTTEAKI
-223 NNLSIAQS
+223 NDLSIAQS
-231 ILNKRFLDFQEVIGG
+231 ILNKRFADFEAIIGG
-246 EFQKS
+246 EFQQS
-251 LVTLLNSFGQ
+251 LVTLLNNFGK
-261 ILETAKPVAVLF
+261 ILETAKPIATIIGETLNVAVQT
-273 GDILNLAFERLNF
+273 LNVYFEGVNKT
-286 LLIGFNHVLQL
+286 LQFF
-297 GIDLFGEIRDLL
+297 IDLFRELSDLL
-309 KPVTDLL
+309 KPVTDL
-316 KVFADTIDTYVLGAW
+316 
-331 KKFNNLLNIGIQK
+331 
-344 YKEFK
+344 FK
-349 SLVTGQPLEVPVVL
+349 SLSDTIELYVLKSWNKFTNLLDAGINKYKQFKSLITGQPLEVPVVV
-363 PRQDQQEYQIT
+363 PKTDQQEYQIT

-392 FGILISSSK
+392 FGVLISSSK
-401 TLSDNI
+401 TLSDSI

-469 FYNSMGSSGGSGFLS
+469 FYNSIGSGGGGGGFLGT
-484 SLVKIGMS
+484 LAKIGLS

-586 GKSNVVW
+586 GKSNVV
-593 VAHSLQVQHLEM
+593 